1 MQFKLLA
8 QRSQSLVF
16 TQRGQSHWAL
26 NSALNTR
33 RVRRPDD
40 LLMMSSCPGIFAVA
54 KNHNN
59 ELIWPVQLCRAT
71 SIGGGASSKFNTI
84 SLKALLSDGK
94 QCSNLTDEKPTMTSM
109 PCKFAAPTPDA
120 CDKSLGL
127 HQSNALAARI
137 GALHQFKLHA

>member
-16 TQRGQSHWAL
+16 TQRGQSHLAL

-54 KNHNN
+54 KTHNKA
-59 ELIWPVQLCRAT
+59 LICAVQFCRAT
-71 SIGGGASSKFNTI
+71 SYSPPFVKGCLA
-84 SLKALLSDGK
+84 
-94 QCSNLTDEKPTMTSM
+94 
-109 PCKFAAPTPDA
+109 DA
-120 CDKSLGL
+120 
-127 HQSNALAARI
+127 
-137 GALHQFKLHA
+137 QFKAYIRDSYASLNAFDRVHDLAIAEF